1 MPSGIPLRYRLGQ
14 LAIEA
19 TESDTVT
26 GSVIPVEEKVPACRR
41 TEEEKNHH
49 EGHEEEASFIT
60 LSFVPFV
67 VLFLRSFPLLSSR
80 RRPGCEA
87 GPLGF
92 CGNFRRSRFA
102 RQKVADPFCPTAQGV
117 FTRCTSSR
125 TIPTCT
131 EPFRRHLKTPGRGRT
146 SGGFDFKASVPPDGG
161 GRPEALVGVPPDGG
175 GRPEA
180 MVSIASP
187 VPHTGTWTYGR
198 ASLKGCP
205 GPRQREPRE
214 CFSGEALPVAR
225 LEPEG
230 RGRPRSSSTP
240 GCRNHGRA

>member
-1 MPSGIPLRYRLGQ
+1 MPSRIPLRYRLGQ

-60 LSFVPFV
+60 LSFVLFVPFV
-67 VLFLRSFPLLSSR
+67 VPFLRSFPLLSSR

-102 RQKVADPFCPTAQGV
+102 RQKVAAPFCPTAQGV

-131 EPFRRHLKTPGRGRT
+131 DPLSSPSQNPRTGEDVRGFRFSRQR
-146 SGGFDFKASVPPDGG
+146 APDGG
-161 GRPEALVGVPPDGG
+161 GRPEAIVPDGG

-180 MVSIASP
+180 IVSIASP

-205 GPRQREPRE
+205 GPRQREPQA

-225 LEPEG
+225 L
-230 RGRPRSSSTP
+230 
-240 GCRNHGRA
+240 